1 MTKLT
6 QRVEQLEAKV
16 VTEDDAPLY
25 VSFATLAE
33 AEAAAE
39 AGEHGGPRAKGY
51 VGISPDDWPANK
63 EEVSKR
69 P

>member
-16 VTEDDAPLY
+16 VTEDDALMY

-33 AEAAAE
+33 AEE
-39 AGEHGGPRAKGY
+39 YDGPRVKGY
-51 VGISPDDWPANK
+51 IGISPDDWPANE
-63 EEVSKR
+63 EEVSK
-69 P
+69 

>member
-16 VTEDDAPLY
+16 VTEDDALMY

-33 AEAAAE
+33 AEE
-39 AGEHGGPRAKGY
+39 YDGPPVKGY
-51 VGISPDDWPANK
+51 VCVSPDDWPANL
-63 EEVSKR
+63 EEATT
-69 P
+69 